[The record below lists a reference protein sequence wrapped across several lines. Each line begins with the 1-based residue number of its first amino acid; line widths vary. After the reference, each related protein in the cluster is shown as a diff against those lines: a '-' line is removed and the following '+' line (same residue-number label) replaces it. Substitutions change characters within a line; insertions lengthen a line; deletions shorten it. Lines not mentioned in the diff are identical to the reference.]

1 MPEIGYALSSE
12 EWSASDLVALAR
24 RAEDAGFEFALVSDH
39 FHPWVDAQGQ
49 SPFVWSVL
57 GGIATAT
64 DRLRVGTGV
73 TCPILRIHPAI
84 IAQAAATVATMMPGR
99 FFLGVGSGEN
109 LNEHILGD
117 RWPAPHERL
126 ERLREAIEVMR
137 LLWQGGVQS
146 FEGRYYDVDRARIYS
161 LPEEPPPI
169 FLAAGASKSA
179 ALAGEIGDGLISTAP
194 EKKVVD
200 AFSGAGGKRK
210 PRYGQFT
217 VCLADDEA
225 EARRIAKRIWPNAAV
240 PGDLSWELA
249 TPQFF
254 EQASEAVTEETIAES
269 VICGSDAA
277 KHVEMIEKF
286 ADAGFDHVYVHQV
299 GPNQEALFRLY
310 EQEILPRFNDRSK
323 SRRSSART
331 GGDGSLAGRPASS
344 GGDRSRLLS
353 PPRGLGRARSR

>member
-24 RAEDAGFEFALVSDH
+24 RAEDAGFTFALVSDH

-109 LNEHILGD
+109 LNEHVLGD

-146 FEGRYYDVDRARIYS
+146 FAGRYYDVDRARIYS

-200 AFSGAGGKRK
+200 AFSAAGGKRK

-225 EARRIAKRIWPNAAV
+225 EARRIAKQIWPNAAV

-249 TPQFF
+249 TPEFF
-254 EQASEAVTEETIAES
+254 EQAAEAVTEETIAES
-269 VICGSDAA
+269 VICGPHAA

-323 SRRSSART
+323 PRRGSART
-331 GGDGSLAGRPASS
+331 AGDGSPAGRRASS
-344 GGDRSRLLS
+344 DADRSQRLS